1 MPILSFVS
9 TLGEQLRIQQAD
21 AWKECNR
28 RLFHYYRTLAPQLPN
43 SFREIEP
50 LFSAVICGCSAGL
63 YREALHEVYIPRIQ
77 RGNAYFAAKVLGA
90 TRPLL
95 SVLVHFFE
103 HGRWGL
109 LIETGIE
116 EQTLVAEDQLF
127 ILAQAG
133 LYLTATRGLQSPE
146 ARICYERL
154 ASLCHSLNR
163 PLLLY
168 TALMGQWRYSLMTDK
183 LTATMEIAKRVY
195 SLAQEQN
202 DAALMIGA
210 CSILAS
216 TLYFLGDFENAR
228 RHATRGI
235 EIWRSGTAQSQVE
248 EAFAPAVACLSH
260 LACSEWHL
268 GEIASCH
275 GSIAQAISLA
285 KELNDM
291 HALVLALYWA
301 GHLAYFEDSPAEV
314 ERLASDLMERST
326 RQNFATWQPHARIL
340 RGWVRSA
347 SGELTL
353 GISWIEEGIQDYR
366 VSGAILA
373 TPYFLSLKARALHLA
388 GRASEA
394 LELIEE
400 AKAVVERSE
409 ARVWCAELHRLGGVF
424 LAAIGAEQAQIE
436 ASFCAAIRVAKEQ
449 KSVSLEKRAEESY
462 AGYQKGEL

>member
-1 MPILSFVS
+1 MESYQTWLGEGPELAVLRMLGLFDRPADEQTLGALLKSPAIPGLTESLTDLHPTEWQTILARLRRARLLAGEDPHNPGYLDAHPLVREYF
-9 TLGEQLRIQQAD
+9 GEQLRIQQAD

-248 EAFAPAVACLSH
+248 EAFAPAVACL
-260 LACSEWHL
+260 
-268 GEIASCH
+268 
-275 GSIAQAISLA
+275 AIS
-285 KELNDM
+285 
-291 HALVLALYWA
+291 HVPS
-301 GHLAYFEDSPAEV
+301 GIS
-314 ERLASDLMERST
+314 ERLPPAME
-326 RQNFATWQPHARIL
+326 A
-340 RGWVRSA
+340 
-347 SGELTL
+347 
-353 GISWIEEGIQDYR
+353 
-366 VSGAILA
+366 
-373 TPYFLSLKARALHLA
+373 
-388 GRASEA
+388 
-394 LELIEE
+394 
-400 AKAVVERSE
+400 
-409 ARVWCAELHRLGGVF
+409 
-424 LAAIGAEQAQIE
+424 
-436 ASFCAAIRVAKEQ
+436 
-449 KSVSLEKRAEESY
+449 
-462 AGYQKGEL
+462 